1 MHLHVL
7 HKTHYRYPSPVRDS
21 FNELRLHPL
30 SNDWQKCE
38 SCFVS
43 VLPTAPLR
51 QYLDLNG
58 NLVHYFE
65 IPEDHSKLI
74 IESRSTIT
82 TSKRVDFDDFP
93 YGVPM
98 KSLREVEGKPE
109 CRDYLQSS
117 YFVSIDPE
125 TWREA
130 VEIQGDSK
138 DVFQTA

>member
-65 IPEDHSKLI
+65 IPRSFEAHHREPVDDHDL
-74 IESRSTIT
+74 
-82 TSKRVDFDDFP
+82 
-93 YGVPM
+93 
-98 KSLREVEGKPE
+98 
-109 CRDYLQSS
+109 
-117 YFVSIDPE
+117 
-125 TWREA
+125 EA
-130 VEIQGDSK
+130 G
-138 DVFQTA
+138 